1 MIFKVD
7 EILKLIMF
15 EIKELNLAS
24 NQQNITEIWRE

>member
-15 EIKELNLAS
+15 EIKKLNLAS
-24 NQQNITEIWRE
+24 NQQNITDILRE